1 VAATDGARA
10 ARGAR
15 AVMLSNLLWI
25 AGQSMLRNKLRT
37 LLTMLGV
44 IIGVAAVIVMVALG
58 EGARAQIRQRIENL
72 GTNLIVVTPGA
83 LRQAGVSQGAQ
94 TFTRLTLADAEKL
107 ARESPYLAAVSPVVM
122 TRSQAIGG
130 GGNWRT
136 SVHGVDASYRE
147 IRDWDV
153 ASGRFLN
160 AADVRALRRV
170 AVLGRTV
177 AEALYPGEDPVGQ
190 PIQLRNV
197 PFTIVGVLAAK
208 GQTAEGT
215 DQDDVVLAPYT
226 TVESRLSGRSFIGQI
241 LAMTFTPADVA
252 PAKEDMRAILRESH
266 RLAEHDDDDFTLRD
280 QTQIAE
286 AAQETTEV
294 MTLLLASI
302 AGVSLVVGG
311 IGIMNIMLVSV
322 TERTHEIGLRLAVGA
337 RAADVLT
344 QFLVESVAMSAAGG
358 LLGVAAGFAAA
369 ALLERLTG
377 WATVIAP
384 ATVALALAFAGA
396 VGVFFG
402 FYPARRAAALNP
414 IEALRYE

>member
-1 VAATDGARA
+1 VAAGENRTRPG
-10 ARGAR
+10 GGR
-15 AVMLSNLLWI
+15 AVTLVNMVWL
-25 AGQSMLRNKLRT
+25 AGRSILDNKLRT

-44 IIGVAAVIVMVALG
+44 IIGVAAVLVMVALG
-58 EGARAQIRQRIENL
+58 EGARAQIRDRIENL

-83 LRQAGVSQGAQ
+83 MRQAGVSQGAQ
-94 TFTRLTLADAEKL
+94 TFNRLTLEDAEKL

-122 TRSQAIGG
+122 TRTQVLGG
-130 GGNWRT
+130 GGNWRV
-136 SVHGVDASYRE
+136 SIYGVDASYRD

-153 ASGRFLN
+153 ASGRFFD
-160 AADVRALRRV
+160 AADVRTMRRV

-177 AEALYPGEDPVGQ
+177 AEALFPGEDPVGR
-190 PIQLRNV
+190 PVQLRNV
-197 PFTIVGVLAAK
+197 PFEIVGVLEAK

-226 TVESRLSGRSFIGQI
+226 TVHNRLSGRSFIGQI

-252 PAKEDMRAILRESH
+252 PAQEDVRAILREAH
-266 RLAEHDDDDFTLRD
+266 RLAEYDDDDFTVRD

-286 AAQETTEV
+286 AAQGTTEV
-294 MTLLLASI
+294 MTVLLASI

-322 TERTHEIGLRLAVGA
+322 TERTREIGLRLALGA
-337 RAADVLT
+337 RGSDVLT
-344 QFLVESVAMSAAGG
+344 QFLVEAVVMSAAGG
-358 LLGVAAGFAAA
+358 AIGIAAGFGGA

-384 ATVALALAFAGA
+384 ATIGLALGFAAA
-396 VGVFFG
+396 VGIFFG
-402 FYPARRAAALNP
+402 YYPARRAAALDP
-414 IEALRYE
+414 IEALRHE